1 MKILRKTS
9 CIALLLG
16 LMVTG
21 SAGLSCA
28 ADNLVS
34 LTGKVIET
42 MNAGG
47 YTYVQIDNS
56 GEKTWVAVPESKVDV
71 GQEISFGPGMV
82 MHDFESKALKRK
94 FESIIF
100 SGGVLKKDK

>member
-16 LMVTG
+16 SMVTG
-21 SAGLSCA
+21 SVGLSSA
-28 ADNLVS
+28 ANNLA
-34 LTGKVIET
+34 LTGKVVET

-82 MHDFESKALKRK
+82 MHDFESKALSRK
-94 FESIIF
+94 FDSIVF
-100 SGGVLKKDK
+100 SGGVLTKDK

>member
-1 MKILRKTS
+1 MKILRKTF

-21 SAGLSCA
+21 SAGLSLA
-28 ADNLVS
+28 ANSVA

-56 GEKTWVAVPESKVDV
+56 GEKTWVAVPETKVDA
-71 GQEISFGPGMV
+71 GQDISFGPGMV
-82 MHDFESKALKRK
+82 MHDFESKSLKRK
-94 FESIIF
+94 FDSIVF
-100 SGGVLKKDK
+100 SGGVLEKTK